1 MTNDVP
7 IVEDELQAYVDG
19 RLPEARRAAVDA
31 YLAQQPE
38 VRERV
43 TLEMR
48 QRASLRGQL
57 EGKFAEPVPPRLWI
71 ANIQGARRAT
81 MMRRSRAVAAGVLI
95 FAVGAGTGWLAAD
108 HETVASVSAPP
119 ATAGVAQ
126 NATAAYRTFVVEVAH
141 PVEVAS
147 AQEGHLLQWLS
158 RRLGKPLV
166 APDLTPFGYKLMG
179 GRLLPGNGSAAAQLM
194 YDDPAG
200 KRLTLYVRAA
210 EGARQPSASS
220 AKVMR
225 RLSRGSTRAS
235 VLRSPRRRRARNCC
249 RSPKPSIANSDP

>member
-71 ANIQGARRAT
+71 ANIRASRRAT
-81 MMRRSRAVAAGVLI
+81 MMRRLKAVAAGMLI
-95 FAVGAGTGWLAAD
+95 FAVGAGAGWFAAD
-108 HETVASVSAPP
+108 HETVASVSVPP
-119 ATAGVAQ
+119 ATTAVAQ
-126 NATAAYRTFVVEVAH
+126 NAAAVDGHDRLRQPHPRSVHRPVQPRAVFVGVPH
-141 PVEVAS
+141 
-147 AQEGHLLQWLS
+147 
-158 RRLGKPLV
+158 RL
-166 APDLTPFGYKLMG
+166 A
-179 GRLLPGNGSAAAQLM
+179 
-194 YDDPAG
+194 
-200 KRLTLYVRAA
+200 VRA
-210 EGARQPSASS
+210 
-220 AKVMR
+220 V
-225 RLSRGSTRAS
+225 
-235 VLRSPRRRRARNCC
+235 
-249 RSPKPSIANSDP
+249 